1 MSRRR
6 HYNDGELDQLQKYK
20 IENRKLKHTISQL
33 RKQISRIDLD
43 RFQNL
48 KDKLDSLD
56 RLEAEE
62 AAKERGIESDKRW
75 ECWTCRT
82 GTLRVHVI
90 EKPTG
95 SIYNRVCDNEHCGH
109 RTKFQ
114 KLDQKKKD

>member
-1 MSRRR
+1 MSSRRR
-6 HYNDGELDQLQKYK
+6 YNDSELDQLQKYK
-20 IENRKLKHTISQL
+20 IENRKLKQQISQL
-33 RKQISRIDLD
+33 RKQISRIDVD

-48 KDKLDSLD
+48 KDLLDAQD
-56 RLEAEE
+56 RREAED
-62 AAKERGIESDKRW
+62 AAKSRGMESDKRW

-82 GTLRVHVI
+82 GILRVHVI

-114 KLDQKKKD
+114 KLDRKKD